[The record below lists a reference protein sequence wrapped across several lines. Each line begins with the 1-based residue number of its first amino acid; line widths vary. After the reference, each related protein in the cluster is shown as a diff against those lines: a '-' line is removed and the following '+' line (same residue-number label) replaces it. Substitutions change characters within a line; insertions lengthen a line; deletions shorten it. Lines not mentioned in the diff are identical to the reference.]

1 MGFNKEQQSA
11 ISAPITENVLVAAGA
26 GSGKTRTL
34 AEKVYSIIDNGE
46 VKPSE
51 LLVLTFTDNAAHEM
65 RERIIATFKER
76 GKEDIAEQVASAHI
90 QTFDSF
96 ARFLVSAY
104 ADVLGISSN
113 VNLANSDVI
122 SAKKSVYLDEIFDEY
137 YNDKEK
143 YKSLV
148 KTLCKFNIAGDKN
161 TKKVVLDLYKQLDKL
176 TIERKEQIIN
186 HYDDEFLSD
195 EFFKKLIN
203 DLETASKNI
212 IVDAIKEAYFVGKNY
227 EVIEGD
233 NPKAIANL
241 FNDKSAFNID
251 IKLCNFYN
259 TELNQEIYRR
269 LKEILLLNGNDFV
282 KKIHELA
289 NDKSLAFSTSKKNP
303 SGDEKDKAVYD
314 ILKGVFKKLDIVM
327 SISDLDVEIN
337 KLKSFKDDI
346 ALLLEII
353 KELNKRINDYK
364 RVTNAFEF
372 NDILL
377 MAVSLLTNDK
387 YVETAKKIRKQF
399 KFIMVD
405 EYQDTNDFQEAI
417 INSLIAPN
425 EDGTGAHLFC
435 VGDAKQAIYAFRNS
449 KVELFTKRQDEYSE
463 GEGHQ
468 VILMH
473 KNYRSGKGLLHEI
486 NHIFKF
492 YMTLSHGGID
502 YAFANEGLLYDD
514 EHGPYSKLPYKHFG
528 VSRITSISGKNN
540 DSFDDSRKWEAMAIA
555 SDIKNKIE
563 NHFKIYKRTPD
574 GGQLEDCTYDDF
586 VIIMRTAK
594 GFEDYQEVFK
604 DAHIPLNNKLKTD
617 LKEINAILLLQ
628 SLVELIV
635 NEIHPLGSEK
645 AFLFASVARSYI
657 YQYDDQMLYDILKD
671 HDMSKIDEDQIM
683 LDVHEFIA
691 ENQDVSAYE
700 FFINMI
706 NYFGIIEKLYLVG
719 DVEDNVSKIESLGA
733 ILASQEKMGDTLID
747 FVKFLNDITD
757 YSLGLGS
764 DITVKTSNAV
774 DMMTIHA
781 SKGLEEKIVYLP
793 VGYNQLSQGN
803 NADKADYT
811 FDEKYGVILPYYNY
825 DENDVDEDGN
835 INDVLID
842 TLPSILLKNSD
853 KDPERDEHV
862 RLFYVALTR
871 AENIVYIVGDK
882 PSGDNKKKETDN
894 KKKETYNRKKETL
907 YGMLSYIPHYQRVD
921 NDYVLRKIKD
931 KQVDEIKYQKYLE
944 TVATIKN
951 IKLLSSNGFQEDN
964 YQLYGKLFNKYYT
977 DKLTA
982 ILDNQIHDLFKGL
995 FKLYYDRY
1003 LGMTR
1008 DPLNDAVV
1016 FALYKYN
1023 REISSLEEL
1032 EKIVKEDD
1040 EGTIDLQASIN
1051 DFLIALKERDYGY
1064 FYKTS
1069 NELKEAKKK
1078 TEDNIPYGLFDILMP
1093 VFVRLFDEEKCFVY
1107 ESYENKDFKDEILRF
1122 DYNDFDFEIDEN
1134 DAEDIIE
1141 KINLFPVDDSII
1153 KFPAIIHER
1162 ASKKHQYDE
1171 SLEDKVP
1178 DLVLTRGIYLHRLME
1193 LVDFVSKDTS
1203 FIKNERDRKLID
1215 SVLSNSVFDDLK
1227 TAKVYK
1233 EYGYYDELL
1242 QTTGFIDLLYFKDK
1256 ECYIVDYK
1264 SRSIDD
1270 EAYERQLH
1278 VYQRNV
1284 QSLFNIN
1291 KEHVHLYLLS
1301 LSENRIKEVKPE

>member
-137 YNDKEK
+137 YNDKDKCE
-143 YKSLV
+143 SLV

-176 TIERKEQIIN
+176 TLERKEQIIN
-186 HYDDEFLSD
+186 RYDDEFLSD

-212 IVDAIKEAYFVGKNY
+212 IVDAIKEAYFVEKNY

-241 FNDKSAFNID
+241 FNDKTVFNID

-502 YAFANEGLLYDD
+502 YAFANEGLLYDN
-514 EHGPYSKLPYKHFG
+514 EHGPYSKLPYEHFG

-842 TLPSILLKNSD
+842 TLPSILLKKSD

-882 PSGDNKKKETDN
+882 PEGDNKKKEN
-894 KKKETYNRKKETL
+894 L
-907 YGMLSYIPHYQRVD
+907 YGMLSYLPHYQRID
-921 NDYVLRKIKD
+921 EEYISKKIKD
-931 KQVDEIKYQKYLE
+931 KQVDASKYQRYLD
-944 TVATIKN
+944 TVNVIKS
-951 IKLLSSNGFQEDN
+951 IDLMSNEGIDAD
-964 YQLYGKLFNKYYT
+964 LYSKLFNKYYT
-977 DKLTA
+977 DKLTG
-982 ILDNQIHDLFKGL
+982 ILDEQIQDLFKPL
-995 FKLYYDRY
+995 FREYYLRFVN
-1003 LGMTR
+1003 MTR
-1008 DPLNDAVV
+1008 DPGMDATIY
-1016 FALYKYN
+1016 AYYRYN
-1023 REISSLEEL
+1023 EDINSIEEL
-1032 EKIVKEDD
+1032 EEIARRDSNGSV
-1040 EGTIDLQASIN
+1040 DLTMTLNEFVNA
-1051 DFLIALKERDYGY
+1051 IATGDYNY
-1064 FYKTS
+1064 FVSQTT
-1069 NELKEAKKK
+1069 AKQLEKK
-1078 TEDNIPYGLFDILMP
+1078 NEDNIPYGLFYYLMP
-1093 VFVRLFDEEKCFVY
+1093 VFVRVFDGQKRFIY
-1107 ESYENKDFKDEILRF
+1107 ESYENKDYKDEVLTF
-1122 DYNDFDFEIDEN
+1122 DYNDFDYDIDEN
-1134 DAEDIIE
+1134 DAEEIIG
-1141 KINLFPVDDSII
+1141 KIDQFPVDDSII
-1153 KFPAIIHER
+1153 TFPTIIKER
-1162 ASKKHQYDE
+1162 ASKERRYDE
-1171 SLEDKVP
+1171 SSEDTIP

-1193 LVDFVSKDTS
+1193 LVDFINKDTS
-1203 FIKNERDRKLID
+1203 FIKNEKDRKLID
-1215 SVLSNSVFDDLK
+1215 SVLSNKVFDDLS

-1242 QTTGFIDLLYFKDK
+1242 QTTGFIDLLYFKDN

-1278 VYQRNV
+1278 VYQRNI

-1291 KEHVHLYLLS
+1291 KEHMHLYLLS
-1301 LSENRIKEVKPE
+1301 LSENRIKEVQPE

>member
-1 MGFNKEQQSA
+1 MGFNKEQESA
-11 ISAPITENVLVAAGA
+11 IFAPITENVLVAAGA

-34 AEKVYSIIDNGE
+34 AEKVFTIIDNGQ

-65 RERIIATFKER
+65 RERIIQTFKER
-76 GKEDIAEQVASAHI
+76 GKEDIAEQMASAHI

-96 ARFLVSAY
+96 ARFLVASN

-137 YNDKEK
+137 YNDPNK
-143 YKSLV
+143 YERLV
-148 KTLCKFNIAGDKN
+148 KTLCKFNIAGDRN
-161 TKKVVLDLYKQLDKL
+161 TKKVILDLYKQLDKL
-176 TIERKEQIIN
+176 SLERKAQIIN
-186 HYDDEFLSD
+186 HYEDEFLNES
-195 EFFKKLIN
+195 FFNAVVNELV
-203 DLETASKNI
+203 TASKNI
-212 IVDAIKEAYFVGKNY
+212 VKDVVKEAYFLEKNY
-227 EVIEGD
+227 EVVEGD
-233 NPKAIANL
+233 NPKAIQDL
-241 FNDKSAFNID
+241 FNNRTAFNID
-251 IKLCNFYN
+251 INTCNFYN
-259 TELNQEIYRR
+259 SDYNQETYIR
-269 LKEILLLNGNDFV
+269 LKALLSLEGNDFV
-282 KKIHELA
+282 KKANEIA
-289 NDKSLAFSTSKKNP
+289 NDETILPQRVKKSAFE
-303 SGDEKDKAVYD
+303 DDKDVAVNA
-314 ILKGVFKKLDIVM
+314 IFRTLFKGEERKLDAVL
-327 SISDLDVEIN
+327 SISDVNEEIA
-337 KLKSFKDDI
+337 KLKYFKEDI

-353 KELNKRINDYK
+353 KELNKRLDDYK
-364 RVTNAFEF
+364 RITNSFEF

-377 MAVSLLTNDK
+377 MAVSLLTNVK
-387 YVETAKKIRKQF
+387 YENTAKKIRNQF

-405 EYQDTNDFQEAI
+405 EYQDTNDFQEDI
-417 INSLIAPN
+417 INSLISPK
-425 EDGTGAHLFC
+425 EDGTSAHLFC

-463 GEGHQ
+463 GEGHR

-473 KNYRSGKGLLHEI
+473 KNYRSGKGLLSEI

-502 YAFANEGLLYDD
+502 YAFANEGLEYDD
-514 EHGPYSKLPYKHFG
+514 KFGPYSKVPYDHFG
-528 VSRITSISGKNN
+528 VSRITSVSGKNN
-540 DSFDDSRKWEAMAIA
+540 DSFDDPKRWEAMAIV

-574 GGQLEDCTYDDF
+574 GGKLEDVTYDDF

-604 DAHIPLNNKLKTD
+604 DAHVPLNNKLKTD

-635 NEIHPLGSEK
+635 NEIYPLDSDK

-657 YQYDDQMLYDILKD
+657 YQYDDQSIYDILKD
-671 HDMSKIDEDQIM
+671 KDESRIDDDQIM
-683 LDVHEFIA
+683 QDVHEFIA
-691 ENQDVSAYE
+691 ENKDVSAYE

-706 NYFGIIEKLYLVG
+706 NFFGVVEKLYYVG

-733 ILASQEKMGDTLID
+733 ILSSQEKMGDTLED

-757 YSLGLGS
+757 YSLSLGS
-764 DITVKTSNAV
+764 DTTVKTSNAV

-793 VGYNQLSQGN
+793 VSFNQLSQGN
-803 NADKADYT
+803 NADKADYM

-825 DENDVDEDGN
+825 DEEDVDEDGN
-835 INDVLID
+835 IKDVLID

-882 PSGDNKKKETDN
+882 PDGDNK
-894 KKKETYNRKKETL
+894 KKETL
-907 YGMLSYIPHYQRVD
+907 YGMLSYLPHYQRID
-921 NDYVLRKIKD
+921 EEYIFRKIKD
-931 KQVDEIKYQKYLE
+931 KQVDLGLYQNYLN
-944 TVATIKN
+944 TVNVIKN
-951 IKLLSSNGFQEDN
+951 IDLMSKEGIDAD
-964 YQLYGKLFNKYYT
+964 LYSKLFNKYYT
-977 DKLTA
+977 DKLSN
-982 ILDNQIHDLFKGL
+982 ILDNQIQELFKPL
-995 FKLYYDRY
+995 FREYYLRFVN
-1003 LGMTR
+1003 MTR
-1008 DPLNDAVV
+1008 DPAMDAMIY
-1016 FALYKYN
+1016 AYYRYN
-1023 REISSLEEL
+1023 EDITAVEEL
-1032 EKIVKEDD
+1032 EEIAKRDSN
-1040 EGTIDLQASIN
+1040 GTVDVAATLNEFVTAVSECDCSYFASKTQA
-1051 DFLIALKERDYGY
+1051 DKLK
-1064 FYKTS
+1064 K
-1069 NELKEAKKK
+1069 L
-1078 TEDNIPYGLFDILMP
+1078 TEDNIPYGLFNYLMP
-1093 VFVRLFDEEKCFVY
+1093 VFVRVFDGQKRFIY
-1107 ESYENKDFKDEILRF
+1107 ESYENKDYKDEVITF
-1122 DYNDFDFEIDEN
+1122 DYDDFEYDIDEN
-1134 DAEDIIE
+1134 DAEEIIG
-1141 KINLFPVDDSII
+1141 KMDQFPVDDSII
-1153 KFPAIIHER
+1153 TFPTIIKER
-1162 ASKKHQYDE
+1162 ASKQRHYDE
-1171 SLEDKVP
+1171 SLEDTIP
-1178 DLVLTRGIYLHRLME
+1178 DQILTRGIYLHRLME

-1203 FIKNERDRKLID
+1203 FIRDEKDRKLID
-1215 SVLSNSVFDDLK
+1215 NVLSNPVFDDLK
-1227 TAKVYK
+1227 SAKIYK

-1242 QTTGFIDLLYFKDK
+1242 QTTGFIDLLYFKDS

-1291 KEHVHLYLLS
+1291 KEHMHLYLLS
-1301 LSENRIKEVKPE
+1301 LSENRIKEVQPE

>member
-34 AEKVYSIIDNGE
+34 AEKVYSIIDNGK

-137 YNDKEK
+137 YNDKDK

-176 TIERKEQIIN
+176 TLERKEQIIN
-186 HYDDEFLSD
+186 HYDEEFLSD

-212 IVDAIKEAYFVGKNY
+212 IVDAIKEAYFVEKNY

-835 INDVLID
+835 VNDVLID

-882 PSGDNKKKETDN
+882 PEGDNKKKEN
-894 KKKETYNRKKETL
+894 L
-907 YGMLSYIPHYQRVD
+907 YGMLSYLPHYQRI
-921 NDYVLRKIKD
+921 NEEYISKKIKD
-931 KQVDEIKYQKYLE
+931 KQVDASKYQHYLD
-944 TVATIKN
+944 TVNVVKSIDLMSKEGIDA
-951 IKLLSSNGFQEDN
+951 D
-964 YQLYGKLFNKYYT
+964 LYSKLFNRYYT
-977 DKLTA
+977 DKLA
-982 ILDNQIHDLFKGL
+982 GILDEQIQDLFKPL
-995 FKLYYDRY
+995 FREYYLRFVN
-1003 LGMTR
+1003 MTR
-1008 DPLNDAVV
+1008 DPGMDATIY
-1016 FALYKYN
+1016 AYYRYN
-1023 REISSLEEL
+1023 EDINSIEEL
-1032 EKIVKEDD
+1032 EGIVRRDSNGSVDLTATLNEFVEAITNGDYAYFDD
-1040 EGTIDLQASIN
+1040 YFTKQEIEKMAKSSLQ
-1051 DFLIALKERDYGY
+1051 
-1064 FYKTS
+1064 
-1069 NELKEAKKK
+1069 
-1078 TEDNIPYGLFDILMP
+1078 DNQIGQKIPYGLFGILMP
-1093 VFVRLFDEEKCFVY
+1093 VFVRVFDGQKRFIY
-1107 ESYENKDFKDEILRF
+1107 ESYENKDYKDEVLTF
-1122 DYNDFDFEIDEN
+1122 DYNDFDYDIDEN
-1134 DAEDIIE
+1134 DAEEIIG
-1141 KINLFPVDDSII
+1141 KIDQFPVDDSII
-1153 KFPAIIHER
+1153 TFPTIIKER
-1162 ASKKHQYDE
+1162 ASKERHYDE
-1171 SLEDKVP
+1171 SSEDTIP

-1193 LVDFVSKDTS
+1193 LVDFINKDTS
-1203 FIKNERDRKLID
+1203 FVKNEKDRKIID
-1215 SVLSNSVFDDLK
+1215 SVLSNKVFNDLS

-1242 QTTGFIDLLYFKDK
+1242 QTTGFIDLLYFKDN

-1278 VYQRNV
+1278 VYQRNI

-1291 KEHVHLYLLS
+1291 KEHMHLYLLS
-1301 LSENRIKEVKPE
+1301 LSENRIKEVQPE